1 MSAAVAETTAG
12 ITPHLIGHDEAMQQ
26 VADALSSGRM
36 HHAWLMAG
44 VEGIG
49 KMTLAMHIAASVL
62 SGGENQIG
70 KINLQ
75 HRVTKL
81 IAAEAHPDMLVVRRG
96 VDEKT
101 GEQRKVITVDEVLK
115 IANFLHN
122 TSTHGGWRVVIIDEA
137 HLLNRNGQNAVLKI
151 LEEPPSRTLILITV
165 TTPGA
170 LLPTIRSRCRVLPL
184 APLDEKQ
191 MKTILRRTAPTLS
204 EDDLA
209 RLVTL
214 SGGSVGFALKV
225 AGTEMLPLFEE
236 IEGMLSPAKP
246 LDLSRLHKIAEKI
259 SPKSEADS
267 YEVMTTLL
275 VNSLGQ
281 AARHEAVGQGSTP
294 QLEQKMR
301 LWEKVGASFTLADS
315 ANLDRKLAFINAV
328 GDIRAAI

>member
-1 MSAAVAETTAG
+1 MTTEPATG

-26 VADALSSGRM
+26 VAEALKSGRM
-36 HHAWLMAG
+36 HHAWLLSG

-49 KMTLAMHIAASVL
+49 KNTLAHHIAASVL
-62 SGGENQIG
+62 SGGENEIG

-81 IAAEAHPDMLVVRRG
+81 ITAEAHPDMLVIRRG

-101 GEQRKVITVDEVLK
+101 GEPRKVIVVDDVLK
-115 IANFLHN
+115 IAQFLHK

-184 APLDEKQ
+184 APLTDKQ
-191 MKTILRRTAPTLS
+191 MKPILMRNAPELS
-204 EDDLA
+204 DAQLT
-209 RLVTL
+209 RLIAL

-225 AGTEMLPLFEE
+225 AQTETLPLFEE
-236 IEGMLSPAKP
+236 VEGMLASNNQ

-259 SPKSEADS
+259 SPKSEGES
-267 YEVMTTLL
+267 YDVMTTLL
-275 VNSLGQ
+275 VNHLSQAVKNMAVEQ
-281 AARHEAVGQGSTP
+281 AAVAN
-294 QLEQKMR
+294 LDKKMK
-301 LWEKVGASFTLADS
+301 LWEKVEASFALADQ
-315 ANLDRKLAFINAV
+315 ANLDRKLAFINAIN
-328 GDIRAAI
+328 DIRAAS